1 MTQII
6 NLLSFIKE
14 LLFNRGK
21 KDGKKDHK
29 SGFLH
34 TLLLAVLAA
43 SLYGNY
49 LLAGRVY
56 EKTKQ
61 IISLKNEVQEL
72 RPMADKVAELQYINT
87 ALSNTIALLTGGTA
101 ALGRGKVPL
110 PSPLPPQTPKEALMA
125 PAPPPNNPQRQ
136 LPAKENKVE

>member
-87 ALSNTIALLTGGTA
+87 ALSNTIALLTSGSA
-101 ALGRGKVPL
+101 ALGPGKTPL
-110 PSPLPPQTPKEALMA
+110 PYPLPPQSPKEALMA
-125 PAPPPNNPQRQ
+125 PVPPPSNSQRQ

>member
-72 RPMADKVAELQYINT
+72 RPMADKVAELQYTNNT
-87 ALSNTIALLTGGTA
+87 LSDTIALLTGGVSA
-101 ALGRGKVPL
+101 SENKRR
-110 PSPLPPQTPKEALMA
+110 PSRPP
-125 PAPPPNNPQRQ
+125 PAPPPNNETATVPSQPPTKPTRR
-136 LPAKENKVE
+136 PPVKEATVE